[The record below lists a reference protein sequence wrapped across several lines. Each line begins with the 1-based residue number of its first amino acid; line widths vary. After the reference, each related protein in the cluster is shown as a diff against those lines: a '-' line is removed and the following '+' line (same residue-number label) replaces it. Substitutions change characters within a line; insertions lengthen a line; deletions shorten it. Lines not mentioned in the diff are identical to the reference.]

1 MFKEEKSAVLEK
13 EYFKDLEKIKQTI
26 QENQYKAMVVV
37 NSTMILTYYEIGTMI
52 NKRKTWGSKYIE
64 FLAENLKEYGKGYS
78 YSNLKYMSQFAK
90 NFSWDEISHQPG
102 GQIPWKT
109 FVEIMSKSNSH
120 EEMVW
125 YIKETHKNGWSRSM
139 VLNQF
144 KLKAYERSLLEP
156 TTSSNVIE
164 HKGSDLVHELFKDTY
179 VFDFIDPNH
188 IKNEKDLKNRMLDH
202 ILDVLKELG
211 NGFSLVGKEFEIK
224 VEDNE
229 IYKIDLLL
237 YHTKLHAYVVI
248 EVKISKFH
256 PKDYGQLV
264 FYVNA
269 IDTLEKT
276 AEDNPTIGLLLCKD
290 ANRFVAQTTLKGSS
304 IPVGI
309 SKYKFLEELP
319 EYLNKR
325 LKEIK
330 SSLIFLVI
338 IIIPLIFSFQLQ
350 EL

>member
-1 MFKEEKSAVLEK
+1 MSNTLEK
-13 EYFKDLEKIKQTI
+13 NYVEDLEKIKETI
-26 QENQYKAMVVV
+26 KANQYRAMVVV
-37 NSTMILTYYEIGTMI
+37 NSTMILTYYEIGTII
-52 NKRKTWGSKYIE
+52 NQRKAWGSKYIE
-64 FLAENLKEYGKGYS
+64 RLANDLKEYGTGYS
-78 YSNLKYMSQFAK
+78 ARNLKRMAR
-90 NFSWDEISHQPG
+90 FSRIFKDMKIGPQVAA
-102 GQIPWKT
+102 QIPWIT
-109 FVEIMSKSNSH
+109 LDEIISKSNSH
-120 EEMVW
+120 EEILW
-125 YIKETHKNGWSRSM
+125 YINETHKNGWSRSM

-144 KLKAYERSLLEP
+144 KLKAYERSLLQP
-156 TTSSNVIE
+156 TTSPNIIDN
-164 HKGSDLVHELFKDTY
+164 KDSDLTCELFKDTY

-188 IKNEKDLKNRMLDH
+188 IKNEMDLKNKMLDH

-248 EVKISKFH
+248 EVKIGKFH

-269 IDTLEKT
+269 IDELEKT
-276 AEDNPTIGLLLCKD
+276 EEDNPTIGLLLCKD
-290 ANRFVAQTTLKGSS
+290 ANRFVAQTTIKNSS
-304 IPVGI
+304 ISIGI

-319 EYLNKR
+319 EYLNER

-330 SSLIFLVI
+330 
-338 IIIPLIFSFQLQ
+338 
-350 EL
+350 